1 MRGRSGCP
9 TGQEK
14 NSVGATGESLSDFL
28 QGKVGYR
35 VAPSSDPASPAH
47 LPPEGKALG
56 EMSPIW
62 KPSFTNMLSNIFS
75 LENAS
80 QIGLGIP
87 EETAPLSYQRQRSP
101 KRASESERAINPGS
115 RGLPLVFF
123 PPTFFKESRAPPPES
138 AGPRGATPQGQ
149 LRSDPPVGYTA
160 PYSPSS
166 SGNPSI
172 KFMFC
177 TAAPEAP
184 LPRLS
189 KRAVMVVCSSW
200 PQTMRRSWLVP
211 TKVSE

>member
-75 LENAS
+75 PENAS

-123 PPTFFKESRAPPPES
+123 PPTFFKESRAPPRSSAGNPRCRAHPATVPTEPPADDRGPPPGRRGNGALRPEAS
-138 AGPRGATPQGQ
+138 EKPRPPAGYAVPPPPRPPAPPAGPR
-149 LRSDPPVGYTA
+149 R
-160 PYSPSS
+160 
-166 SGNPSI
+166 
-172 KFMFC
+172 
-177 TAAPEAP
+177 
-184 LPRLS
+184 LPR
-189 KRAVMVVCSSW
+189 
-200 PQTMRRSWLVP
+200 RR
-211 TKVSE
+211 EFNIIR

>member
-62 KPSFTNMLSNIFS
+62 KPSFINMLSNIFS

-80 QIGLGIP
+80 QIGLSIP
-87 EETAPLSYQRQRSP
+87 DVTAPLSYQRQRSP
-101 KRASESERAINPGS
+101 KRANESERAMNPGS
-115 RGLPLVFF
+115 RGLAPGPLSPHFSGEMGT
-123 PPTFFKESRAPPPES
+123 P
-138 AGPRGATPQGQ
+138 AGQAGQRGAAPQGR
-149 LRSDPPVGYTA
+149 LPSHPPKGY
-160 PYSPSS
+160 
-166 SGNPSI
+166 
-172 KFMFC
+172 
-177 TAAPEAP
+177 
-184 LPRLS
+184 LPPATDHLPHPPH
-189 KRAVMVVCSSW
+189 K
-200 PQTMRRSWLVP
+200 L
-211 TKVSE
+211 